1 MVDTLNL
8 LGVISTWI
16 AALLAVIALL
26 GILPAYFIYRATQ
39 TDRYLSLCDVDDPR
53 GVYISDGFFGFRKV
67 KVPNLREGPDFGTLG
82 FKNSPCSKYMSFT
95 GWANFATLLKTY
107 GLKFSAVGD
116 FLEFRAK
123 QSFLP
128 VHRGWLLL
136 VGLKGRYANRD
147 DMGITQEAEIDAEMT
162 MFSDSALSG
171 LSGIWCSLPKRPMDF
186 IMGEGIDNICFRAH
200 SFGQM
205 EELNKND
212 VELKTLFYL
221 FLGLIPSK
229 SGKLFDL
236 EVPKIARA
244 RKQKG
249 VFMSRSGRRRSSDS
263 KSHTAVN
270 VESPALWKISEQ
282 SSGDVSL
289 WRKHIAF
296 DVKIKLPKIHGIQK
310 CWPVDPSSETTW
322 SNSGSLYYLGQK
334 DPAMRVWM
342 YKSEV
347 CGILLSFFGLQSS
360 PQGFL
365 LGPALSNPD
374 GLLSYVLPA
383 TRKLNLLLQMSNQAR
398 EHLESRDQKT
408 LLRDALTDAIREEA
422 KINTIPEAKWSR
434 GGMKAFSQ
442 LDSVLITACDITS
455 VPMRTIALLF
465 ILCDEFRELIFES
478 EKYCE
483 QAVAYSVTLS
493 ASENQII
500 IPRGV
505 LSQPLVIPFEFKAL
519 LAGDSD
525 EDIPE
530 DANFGQVDVQYPQL
544 ILICL
549 FAELRGVM
557 WDMMLSAND
566 LHTAYTALGGI
577 VHIASSSAPPERN
590 ILALA
595 QDVGPILK
603 RGEPLLRM
611 LVSMLGDKIEEAE
624 SEIRDIME
632 SKKTSKV
639 SRVGGR
645 RSSLASSDAS
655 SRTQSYETDTERQAV
670 TQETSPVRR
679 EGNLPGP
686 NQSNGSSIEERAVAQ
701 EALPTRSNL
710 RAQTSPHK
718 VKSQRPGV
726 VFQIARSR
734 DRSASSSKSTV
745 SPPPARG

>member
-67 KVPNLREGPDFGTLG
+67 KVPNLREGQDFRTLG
-82 FKNSPCSKYMSFT
+82 FKISPCSKYMSFT

-107 GLKFSAVGD
+107 GVEFAAIGD
-116 FLEFRAK
+116 FLEFRTK

-147 DMGITQEAEIDAEMT
+147 DMGIKQEAEIDAEMT

-186 IMGEGIDNICFRAH
+186 IMGEGSDNICFRAH
-200 SFGQM
+200 SVGQM
-205 EELNKND
+205 EELNEND
-212 VELKTLFYL
+212 VQLKTLFYL
-221 FLGLIPSK
+221 FLGLLPSK

-236 EVPKIARA
+236 KVPMIAGA

-249 VFMSRSGRRRSSDS
+249 KFSSRMGGPRSSDS
-263 KSHTAVN
+263 ESHTAVGFKPP
-270 VESPALWKISEQ
+270 VLWNISEQ

-296 DVKIKLPKIHGIQK
+296 DVKIKLPGIHEIQK
-310 CWPVDPSSETTW
+310 CWPVDPPSERTW
-322 SNSGSLYYLGQK
+322 SNSGSFYYLGQK
-334 DPAMRVWM
+334 NPAMRVWM
-342 YKSEV
+342 HKSEV

-365 LGPALSNPD
+365 LGPALSDPD
-374 GLLSYVLPA
+374 GLLPCVLRP
-383 TRKLNLLLQMSNQAR
+383 TRKLNVLLQMSNQAR
-398 EHLESRDQKT
+398 EYLESRDQKT
-408 LLRDALTDAIREEA
+408 LLRDALADAIREEA
-422 KINTIPEAKWSR
+422 KTNTIPDAKWSR

-442 LDSVLITACDITS
+442 LDSVLTTACDITS

-478 EKYCE
+478 EKYSE

-493 ASENQII
+493 ASQNQII
-500 IPRGV
+500 VPRGV

-519 LAGDSD
+519 LAGDSE

-530 DANFGQVDVQYPQL
+530 NANFGQVDVKYPQL

-566 LHTAYTALGGI
+566 LHTAYTALGGT
-577 VHIASSSAPPERN
+577 VHIASSSTPPERN

-603 RGEPLLRM
+603 RGEPLMRM

-624 SEIRDIME
+624 SELRDIMKSKRTPTVSGVGDQE
-632 SKKTSKV
+632 SSFTS
-639 SRVGGR
+639 SY
-645 RSSLASSDAS
+645 AS
-655 SRTQSYETDTERQAV
+655 SRTRSYESDTERQAV
-670 TQETSPVRR
+670 TQETSPVRS
-679 EGNLPGP
+679 EGILPGN

-701 EALPTRSNL
+701 EALPVRSNL
-710 RAQTSPHK
+710 RAQTSPRK
-718 VKSQRPGV
+718 VKSQRPRV

-734 DRSASSSKSTV
+734 DRSASSSKSTI
-745 SPPPARG
+745 SLPPARG